1 MNHDGWAA
9 AVSEDARTV
18 PTESLSGAFS
28 PRSGGENEAH
38 IRMLAESET
47 ELPPILVHR
56 PTGRVIDG
64 MHRLRAARL
73 RGLRHIPARFFDG
86 TESEAFVLA
95 VRSNVT
101 HGLPLS
107 TADRRQA
114 ARRILASHPQWSD
127 RAVAEV
133 AGLSA
138 KSVAALRPAL
148 PVVTD
153 EPVAR
158 LGRDGRARP
167 LSTVEAR
174 ERAGRLLLDNPD
186 ASLREVARRTGI
198 SPGTV
203 RDVRR
208 RLKQGEDPV
217 PARQRAGAGEPTP
230 EYVPRTGGASS
241 VRNVVDELSVSL
253 DFLAADPALRYS
265 DSGRVLLRLLGA
277 HLTLGR
283 RRTDLTAAV
292 PTHCR
297 PALARAARACAHL
310 LTTLADGLAESPPL

>member
-1 MNHDGWAA
+1 MSRAA
-9 AVSEDARTV
+9 AGAESVRMV
-18 PTESLSGAFS
+18 PTGSLRGAFS
-28 PRSGGENEAH
+28 PRSGGEDEAH
-38 IRMLAESET
+38 VRVLAESET

-73 RGLRHIPARFFDG
+73 RGMRDIPARFFDG
-86 TESEAFVLA
+86 SESEAFVLA

-114 ARRILASHPQWSD
+114 ARRILASHPHWSD

-138 KSVAALRPAL
+138 KSVAALRPAP
-148 PVVTD
+148 PVVGD

-167 LSTVEAR
+167 LSTDDAR
-174 ERAGRLLLDNPD
+174 ERASRLLLDNPD
-186 ASLREVARRTGI
+186 ASLREIAGLTGI

-208 RLKQGEDPV
+208 RLKQGESPV
-217 PARQRAGAGEPTP
+217 PARRRAGPAER
-230 EYVPRTGGASS
+230 EGAALE
-241 VRNVVDELSVSL
+241 ELSGSL
-253 DFLAADPALRYS
+253 EFLVADPALRYS
-265 DSGRVLLRLLGA
+265 ESGRALLRLLTA

-283 RRTDLTAAV
+283 RRRELIAAV
-292 PTHCR
+292 PAHCR
-297 PALARAARACAHL
+297 PALARAARASAQL
-310 LTTLADGLAESPPL
+310 LVALADGLAGS